1 MNERLLTPG
10 DVARL
15 LSVSPVTVRQWA
27 AQGWLKASRTAGQH
41 RRFRESDVLDFARQR
56 GLTLAVPERETQR
69 LLVVEDDPQLTA
81 FVTAVLEDFADVVEV
96 QTADNGFEAGRKVEA
111 WRPDIL
117 LLDLMVPGIDG
128 FTLCSQVV
136 ADPKTRDTRIIAMT
150 GYYSTQ
156 NVRRIL
162 DAGAETCLAKPF
174 SPQDLIAALR
184 LEASEP
190 ARFGAE
196 D

>member
-41 RRFRESDVLDFARQR
+41 RRFRESDVLEFARER
-56 GLTLAVPERETQR
+56 GLTLAVPEHETRR
-69 LLVVEDDPQLTA
+69 LLLVQDDPQLTA
-81 FVTAVLEDFADVVEV
+81 FVTAVLEDFAGVLEV
-96 QTADNGFEAGRKVEA
+96 QTADNGFDAGRKVEA

-117 LLDLMVPGIDG
+117 LLDLTVPGIDG

-136 ADPKTRDTRIIAMT
+136 SDPKTRGTRVIAMT
-150 GYYSTQ
+150 GHYAAQ
-156 NVRRIL
+156 KVRRIL
-162 DAGAETCLAKPF
+162 DAGAETCLTRPF
-174 SPQDLIAALR
+174 SPRDLISALR
-184 LEASEP
+184 LERGTVSAQ
-190 ARFGAE
+190 